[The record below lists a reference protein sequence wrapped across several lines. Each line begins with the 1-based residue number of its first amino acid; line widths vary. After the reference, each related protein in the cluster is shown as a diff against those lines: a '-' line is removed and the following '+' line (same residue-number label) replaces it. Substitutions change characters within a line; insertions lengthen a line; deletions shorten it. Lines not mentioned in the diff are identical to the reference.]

1 MPQTTMTKA
10 EVPPGEEGGKTG
22 EGIRALFESYIAAF
36 DAKDID
42 RVMAAFADAPN
53 TVMMGTGPDEIW
65 LGKENIRAAH
75 MAFMASGKKATSEK
89 TIVSL
94 GANDNVEWASGF
106 ILMTQKLENRD
117 NSYQLNLSMVFE
129 RTEGKWYI
137 TAMHFSNLTGPAV
150 S

>member
-10 EVPPGEEGGKTG
+10 EVPPEEAGGQTA
-22 EGIRALFESYIAAF
+22 EEIRALFESYIAAF
-36 DAKDID
+36 EAKDID

-75 MAFMASGKKATSEK
+75 MALMASAKMEASER
-89 TIVSL
+89 TLVSM
-94 GANDNVEWASGF
+94 GAHDNVEWASGF
-106 ILMTQKLENRD
+106 ILVTQKLEGRD
-117 NSYQLNLSMVFE
+117 NSYQINLSMVFE